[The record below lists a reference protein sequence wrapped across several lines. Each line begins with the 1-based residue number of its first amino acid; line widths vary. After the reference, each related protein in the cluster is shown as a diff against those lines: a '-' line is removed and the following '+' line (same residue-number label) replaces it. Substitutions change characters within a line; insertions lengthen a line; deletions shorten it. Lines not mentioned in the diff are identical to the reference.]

1 MSITPKELKNKEFNR
16 ETFEDQ
22 LPKSGRIYDE
32 SLNVANEAHLLGAPY
47 RISTKHTDWE
57 ATSGDTTIGFD
68 TDKLWGHAVS
78 LASNGTAQPAIFASR
93 FEQDYFFDL
102 TQFKHGYVEF
112 YIKTPDKDAV
122 PAEMFIG
129 LVTDADDTSLGVYA
143 LPFALPSDI
152 SNDSWERITLSLD
165 EFETG
170 SVFGSPDFDLT
181 NIEGVMIGTQTPAE
195 YTIVISGLSVYADG
209 TKPTTVTTGDEVIAG
224 RSTDPTDLPD
234 PVEIGRQVAQAL
246 SQEGEI
252 LSYLSRYISGE
263 DSGRDVMKVQNQND
277 YEYISTNTTTTVK
290 SGAGHLK
297 AITVGTKGASSNTM
311 TVYDNTAGSG
321 DIIAVID
328 TTGGSAEQTF
338 HFDCEFTNGL
348 TIVTATGTAA
358 KATIIYS

>member
-1 MSITPKELKNKEFNR
+1 MSITPKVLKNKEFNR

-22 LPKSGRIYDE
+22 LPESGRIYDE

-47 RISTKHTDWE
+47 RVSTKHTDWE
-57 ATSGDTTIGFD
+57 GTSGDTTIGFD
-68 TDKLWGHAVS
+68 PEKLWGHAVS
-78 LASNGTAQPAIFASR
+78 LTSNGTAQPAFFATR
-93 FEQDYFFDL
+93 FEEDYFLDL
-102 TQFKHGYVEF
+102 TQFKHGYLEL

-122 PAEMFIG
+122 PDPLFIG

-143 LPFALPSDI
+143 SQFSLPSDI
-152 SNDSWERITLSLD
+152 SNDSWEKITLSLD

-170 SVFGSPDFDLT
+170 LIFGSPDFDLT
-181 NIEGVMIGTQTPAE
+181 NIEGVIIGTETPAA
-195 YTIVISGLSVYADG
+195 YSIVVSGLSIYANG
-209 TKPTTVTTGDEVIAG
+209 TKATTVTTGDQVIAG

-234 PVEIGRQVAQAL
+234 PVEIGRQVAQSL

-297 AITVGTKGASSNTM
+297 AITIGTKGASSNTL

-328 TTGGSAEQTF
+328 TTSASAEATF

-348 TIVTATGTAA
+348 TIVTATGTAP